1 MKPTAPS
8 DSSASGSPPARVR
21 PAQLAL
27 GFIVLL
33 VLALNFA
40 LFLIVSERDTP
51 KRTGDAPLTTNAAG
65 APAP

>member
-1 MKPTAPS
+1 MSTKPPS
-8 DSSASGSPPARVR
+8 GPPASGTPSPKIRR
-21 PAQLAL
+21 AQLAL

-51 KRTGDAPLTTNAAG
+51 KRTGDAPITTNAAE
-65 APAP
+65 APLP